1 VLYPFAWDG
10 LIFEPPKNTLDASD
24 ASEKL
29 RIISKRKEGKQETGS
44 DQVNRNDRN
53 K

>member
-1 VLYPFAWDG
+1 MGRADLQA
-10 LIFEPPKNTLDASD
+10 PKNTLDALD
-24 ASEKL
+24 ASENF

-44 DQVNRNDRN
+44 EQVNRNDRN